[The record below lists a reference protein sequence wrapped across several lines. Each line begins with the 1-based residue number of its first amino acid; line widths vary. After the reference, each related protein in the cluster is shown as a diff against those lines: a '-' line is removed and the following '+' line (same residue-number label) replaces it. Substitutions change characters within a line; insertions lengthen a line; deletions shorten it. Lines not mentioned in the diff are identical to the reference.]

1 MDVHHGNYIGFWYT
15 TLTDNFKVFHT
26 VCLQYIWNYRV
37 MCPFCS
43 NAECYFACARAK
55 LQIKLWYLSTL
66 GRKIKIF
73 YIQALFSLM
82 NHVPS
87 AWFLR
92 GRLFISFL
100 IAALTS
106 SEKVN
111 PLVYL
116 FEFNLTE
123 AIFFLD
129 YGIYLVNS
137 SALVYTSNTRKY
149 DVTIHCTDGY
159 TVIESM
165 FTLYIRRNNPPNFT
179 NLPSKPKT
187 WINNMEIFLFFLKIW
202 KHVDTAF
209 AFFAGNI
216 SLDVTAHVSGSH
228 IFTASAV
235 DTDTSSLTYSISCD
249 GSCPFRINGNSKL
262 KFNTWRIRISVF
274 ESHFQQ

>member
-1 MDVHHGNYIGFWYT
+1 MKAIVLYVVVLWMCTMGIV
-15 TLTDNFKVFHT
+15 LVFDIPLWQT
-26 VCLQYIWNYRV
+26 ISKFSIQFVCIIYGINRV

-43 NAECYFACARAK
+43 NAECYFACTRAK

-116 FEFNLTE
+116 FEFHLTE
-123 AIFFLD
+123 VIFFLD

-149 DVTIHCTDGY
+149 DVTVHCTYGY
-159 TVIESM
+159 TVIESV

-187 WINNMEIFLFFLKIW
+187 WINNMEKFMIFLKNLKTCRHCFRFFCRQHQPWCHCACVWFSYLYGFSRGYR
-202 KHVDTAF
+202 HFFVD
-209 AFFAGNI
+209 
-216 SLDVTAHVSGSH
+216 L
-228 IFTASAV
+228 
-235 DTDTSSLTYSISCD
+235 
-249 GSCPFRINGNSKL
+249 
-262 KFNTWRIRISVF
+262 
-274 ESHFQQ
+274 